1 MIAELK
7 KVINVWTDV
16 KDVFSIPKN
25 EKNYKKLVKIQD
37 ELLDQIGENEKHPL
51 VPLLETIGSLIE
63 NYEAENVMIPD
74 SDPIEVLKYL
84 MDEHNLTQKDLNIIG
99 SQGVVSEILNHK
111 RQLNSRQI
119 KELSKKFNVSPA
131 IFI

>member
-1 MIAELK
+1 MIAELE
-7 KVINVWTDV
+7 KVINVWSDV
-16 KDVFSIPKN
+16 KDVLSIPRNDK
-25 EKNYKKLVKIQD
+25 KYKKLVKIQD

-63 NYEAENVMIPD
+63 SYENDHIKIHD
-74 SDPIEVLKYL
+74 TDPVDVLKYL
-84 MDEHNLTQKDLNIIG
+84 MEEHNLNQKDLNMIG
-99 SQGVVSEILNHK
+99 SQGVVSEILNKK

-131 IFI
+131 VFI